1 MKITYYGQNG
11 FGIETKGH
19 HLLTDPFITGND
31 LAKDKVDINKIKA
44 EYLLL
49 THAHQDHILDAEAI
63 AKNTGAVIVAPF
75 ELANHFGKKDLEVK
89 PVNQGGS
96 NDFGFF
102 KVKVV
107 KAVHSS
113 SLPDGSYG
121 GNPVGFI
128 FTIEGKNIYMA
139 GDTALTLDMKLIPEW
154 FNIDLA
160 ILPIGDNFTMGIK
173 DAITASDFVKCDTVI
188 GCHYD
193 TFPPIAIDHTHA
205 KSQFKLA
212 KKELVLMEIGESMEF

>member
-11 FGIETKGH
+11 FGIETQGH

-31 LAKDKVDINKIKA
+31 LAKDKIDINTLKA

-63 AKNTGAVIVAPF
+63 TKNTGATIVAPF
-75 ELANHFGKKDLEVK
+75 ELANYFGAKELNVH
-89 PVNQGGS
+89 PMNQGGS
-96 NDFGFF
+96 HDFGFF
-102 KVKVV
+102 KVKLVS
-107 KAVHSS
+107 AVHSS
-113 SLPDGSYG
+113 SFPDGSYG

-139 GDTALTLDMKLIPEW
+139 GDTALTHDMKLIPSW
-154 FNIDLA
+154 FDIDLA
-160 ILPIGDNFTMGIK
+160 ILPIGDNFTMGVD
-173 DAITASDFVKCDTVI
+173 DAVLASDFVQCNKVI

-193 TFPPIAIDHTHA
+193 TFPPIEIDHDHA
-205 KSQFKLA
+205 KSRFNKA
-212 KKELVLMEIGESMEF
+212 NKELHLMEIGESMEF